1 MFLISPDLP
10 LQTNEETTRENE
22 KGTRNK
28 FQGLVIRVGAR
39 VSTLLFDSSNVRRF
53 ANEEQTL
60 PFFYREKS
68 RFASKSYPL
77 YFFNQNRWLVRLS

>member
-28 FQGLVIRVGAR
+28 FQGLVIRVRAR
-39 VSTLLFDSSNVRRF
+39 VSTLLF
-53 ANEEQTL
+53 ALT
-60 PFFYREKS
+60 
-68 RFASKSYPL
+68 
-77 YFFNQNRWLVRLS
+77 

>member
-39 VSTLLFDSSNVRRF
+39 VFDPSFRSNVRRF

-60 PFFYREKS
+60 SFFYREKS

>member
-28 FQGLVIRVGAR
+28 IQGLVIRVGAR
-39 VSTLLFDSSNVRRF
+39 VSFRSNLRRF
-53 ANEEQTL
+53 ANEEQIL
-60 PFFYREKS
+60 SFFYREKS